1 MRSRNTESAG
11 WGLKIGIGAA
21 VLVLAGAIGLG
32 FYGGRVQPVTHPV
45 EQIVPND
52 RLPN

>member
-1 MRSRNTESAG
+1 MRSRNTESSS
-11 WGLKIGIGAA
+11 WTLRIGIAA
-21 VLVLAGAIGLG
+21 GVLVVAAAMGLAV
-32 FYGGRVQPVTHPV
+32 YGGRVHPATHPV